1 MKALGKKDAKRKAE
15 LVGEIQDKAGELSTA
30 VAKFNEELAKLR
42 EDLTATITE
51 YNEVVQTAEEFRADM
66 LSQMQS
72 YFDEKSERWQ
82 EGEAGQ
88 AYQQWINDWEG
99 GALTQVDLEMP
110 DDISEPSDEASAEL
124 EGLADDPK

>member
-1 MKALGKKDAKRKAE
+1 MKALSKKDAKRKAE
-15 LVGEIQDKAGELSTA
+15 LVGEIQDKATELSTA

-42 EDLTATITE
+42 DDLTATVND

-99 GALTQVDLEMP
+99 TPLTQIDLDLP

-124 EGLADDPK
+124 EGLADDPE

>member
-1 MKALGKKDAKRKAE
+1 MKALSKKDAGRKAE
-15 LVGEIQDKAGELSTA
+15 LVGEIQDKATELSTA
-30 VAKFNEELAKLR
+30 VAKFNDELAKLR
-42 EDLTATITE
+42 EDLTATVTE

-99 GALTQVDLEMP
+99 GALTQIDLELP

-124 EGLADDPK
+124 EGLADDPE